1 MKVCTGAW
9 MMAVTLT
16 RCPGMMAVTLTRYLY
31 DGRDVE
37 RSAAA
42 LRSAQDEEVREAR
55 AVHAEEG
62 PRWKGWLVGWSSRI
76 LVVFCGGSGSHRMLA
91 ARNE

>member
-1 MKVCTGAW
+1 
-9 MMAVTLT
+9 MM
-16 RCPGMMAVTLTRYLY
+16 GVTLTRYLY

-42 LRSAQDEEVREAR
+42 LRPAQDEEVREAR

-62 PRWKGWLVGWSSRI
+62 PREPLESR
-76 LVVFCGGSGSHRMLA
+76 
-91 ARNE
+91 